1 MIDVFAKIVM
11 IVYIFGFVCCLFMFV
26 RVEIVYRNR
35 LKILNAIEKYNIDRI
50 NHDDYENLI
59 SYDCLEDFEKTT
71 RRLWDFGYKRI
82 VSEDVF
88 RKICG
93 YLKQGG

>member
-1 MIDVFAKIVM
+1 MIVVLAEIVM
-11 IVYIFGFVCCLFMFV
+11 NMCAFALVYCLFMLV

-35 LKILNAIEKYNIDRI
+35 LKIINAIEKYNEDRI
-50 NHDDYENLI
+50 NHYDYENLI

-71 RRLWDFGYKRI
+71 RRLWDFGYKRT

-88 RKICG
+88 RKIYG
-93 YLKQGG
+93 YLK

>member
-1 MIDVFAKIVM
+1 MIVVLAKIVM
-11 IVYIFGFVCCLFMFV
+11 IVCVFSLLCCLFMLV

-35 LKILNAIEKYNIDRI
+35 IKILNAIHKYNKDRI
-50 NHDDYENLI
+50 NRDDYENLI

-82 VSEDVF
+82 VSEDVL

-93 YLKQGG
+93 YLK

>member
-1 MIDVFAKIVM
+1 MIVVLAEIVMLMFVFAL
-11 IVYIFGFVCCLFMFV
+11 VYCLFMFV
-26 RVEIVYRNR
+26 RDEIAYRNR
-35 LKILNAIEKYNIDRI
+35 VKILNAIFKYNEDRI
-50 NHDDYENLI
+50 NHYDYENLI

-82 VSEDVF
+82 VSEEVF

-93 YLKQGG
+93 YLK

>member
-1 MIDVFAKIVM
+1 MIVVLSKIIMIICVFAL
-11 IVYIFGFVCCLFMFV
+11 VCCLFMLV
-26 RVEIVYRNR
+26 RCEIIYRNR
-35 LKILNAIEKYNIDRI
+35 LKIINAIEKYNIDRI
-50 NHDDYENLI
+50 NRDDYENLI

-93 YLKQGG
+93 YLK

>member
-1 MIDVFAKIVM
+1 MIVVLMKSVM
-11 IVYIFGFVCCLFMFV
+11 IVCIFALVYCLFMLV
-26 RVEIVYRNR
+26 RCEIVYRNR
-35 LKILNAIEKYNIDRI
+35 LKIINAIEKYNIDRI

-71 RRLWDFGYKRI
+71 RRLCDFGYKRI

-88 RKICG
+88 RKIYG
-93 YLKQGG
+93 YLK